1 MQLRQE
7 EVTLPPSSNSFVEIS
22 CPSRTLLRTPIFSEA
37 EDILKGMAWNEKG
50 PFIETI
56 PFQWEPEES
65 IPHPDD
71 CNVTKSDVQVSGPKK
86 GGKTLAKSNRI
97 RLLKARPGGP
107 GGGNGSSATKF
118 PLSEVQG
125 TSIRTKAISKVGPA
139 TITIK
144 RSRSRASKVASRGR
158 SKRRGLRVG
167 PNSQK
172 TGAPARPETQAVTK
186 TEAPGIQAN
195 HPHPPEEPSLGE
207 KKQLPPTQGPF
218 FYIGG
223 TNGAVL
229 ISSYCRS
236 KGWQRIHD
244 NRRED
249 YKLKWCETKCRDTYY
264 SFREGEQ
271 LLYQIPNNKLLT
283 TKIGLLNA
291 LREYARVMSKIT
303 RSPTAA
309 HIKVLKMEDF
319 FPETY
324 RLDMKDERE
333 NFITVFH
340 DEEIWICKPTASN
353 QGKGIFLIRTQEEA
367 ISLQAKMQSI
377 EDDPTYKKMPFKAPQ
392 ARVIQRYI
400 HNPLLLDGKKFDV
413 RSYLLI
419 ACAMPYMVFF
429 SHGYAR
435 LTLSLYDPKA
445 KDLAGHLTNQFMQ
458 KKSPLYVLLKEE
470 TVWSMD
476 RLNKYINEKFR
487 RAKGLPKDWVL
498 TTFTKRMQQIML
510 QCFLAVKSKL
520 ECKLGYFDLIGCDFL
535 IDENFKVWLLEMNS
549 NPALHTNCEV
559 LKDVVP
565 RVVHETLDLALETFH
580 KSLRTEKMLP
590 LLSQRNF
597 VLLHSGEDDLWPRS
611 VYLRSPI
618 RPLKL
623 SCESSCQAMTL
634 LSSTTGSSSAKAAD
648 RSSKKLEP
656 SRASLKRTGLLGPPG
671 PIHPKSA
678 LHLLSPSSI
687 VKCQSQPPSQ
697 DLIQAQPPPSTLSE
711 EPEVVP
717 DPPSHVFTL
726 LRPLASNS
734 PDFWF
739 QGALEMETPL
749 MATNDLFLPL
759 YPSRMLSLSF
769 PSEPIPPFDTPNPS
783 EVQDATLDSFL
794 GLPEYERKDVG
805 YRGS

>member
-1 MQLRQE
+1 MASEKKIPEGKMRKLR
-7 EVTLPPSSNSFVEIS
+7 P
-22 CPSRTLLRTPIFSEA
+22 R
-37 EDILKGMAWNEKG
+37 ILTSA
-50 PFIETI
+50 
-56 PFQWEPEES
+56 QW
-65 IPHPDD
+65 
-71 CNVTKSDVQVSGPKK
+71 
-86 GGKTLAKSNRI
+86 
-97 RLLKARPGGP
+97 
-107 GGGNGSSATKF
+107 
-118 PLSEVQG
+118 
-125 TSIRTKAISKVGPA
+125 
-139 TITIK
+139 K
-144 RSRSRASKVASRGR
+144 R
-158 SKRRGLRVG
+158 
-167 PNSQK
+167 N
-172 TGAPARPETQAVTK
+172 GAPAHPETQAVTK

-195 HPHPPEEPSLGE
+195 HSSPPEEPNQGE
-207 KKQLPPTQGPF
+207 KKFLPPTQGPF

-229 ISSYCRS
+229 ISSYCLS

-249 YKLKWCETKCRDTYY
+249 YKLKWCETKRRDTYY

-291 LREYARVMSKIT
+291 LREYTRVMNKIS

-324 RLDMKDERE
+324 RLDLKEERE
-333 NFITVFH
+333 SFITVFH

-353 QGKGIFLIRTQEEA
+353 QGKGIFLIRTQEEV

-377 EDDPTYKKMPFKAPQ
+377 ADDPTYKKIPFKAPQ

-429 SHGYAR
+429 GHGYAR
-435 LTLSLYDPKA
+435 LTLSLYDPKT

-476 RLNKYINEKFR
+476 RLNKHINEKFR

-510 QCFLAVKSKL
+510 QCFLAVKAKL

-565 RVVHETLDLALETFH
+565 KVVHETLDLALETFH

-597 VLLHSGEDDLWPRS
+597 VLLHSGEDELWPRS
-611 VYLRSPI
+611 IRLRSPI
-618 RPLKL
+618 RPLRL
-623 SCESSCQAMTL
+623 SCEPSYQAVNL
-634 LSSTTGSSSAKAAD
+634 LSSAAGSSPTKAAD

-656 SRASLKRTGLLGPPG
+656 PRASQKPMGLLGPPG
-671 PIHPKSA
+671 PIHPKST
-678 LHLLSPSSI
+678 LHFLNPSST
-687 VKCQSQPPSQ
+687 VKGQPQAPSQ
-697 DLIQAQPPPSTLSE
+697 EYLQTQAPHSTLSE
-711 EPEVVP
+711 EPEVCP
-717 DPPSHVFTL
+717 HPPSHMLTL
-726 LRPLASNS
+726 LQPLPSNS
-734 PDFWF
+734 SDFWF
-739 QGALEMETPL
+739 QGALEMEPPV
-749 MATNDLFLPL
+749 MASNDLFLPL

-769 PSEPIPPFDTPNPS
+769 PSEPIPPLQYPQPF
-783 EVQDATLDSFL
+783 
-794 GLPEYERKDVG
+794 
-805 YRGS
+805 

>member
-1 MQLRQE
+1 M
-7 EVTLPPSSNSFVEIS
+7 F
-22 CPSRTLLRTPIFSEA
+22 
-37 EDILKGMAWNEKG
+37 WNEKE
-50 PFIETI
+50 PFRESL
-56 PFQWEPEES
+56 PFQWEPEGS
-65 IPHPDD
+65 IICTNDL
-71 CNVTKSDVQVSGPKK
+71 NVTKIDIQASPGPKK
-86 GGKTLAKSNRI
+86 GSKSLSKSG
-97 RLLKARPGGP
+97 RLRLGKARPSGS
-107 GGGNGSSATKF
+107 GGGNGSHPAKS
-118 PLSEVQG
+118 PPSEVQG
-125 TSIRTKAISKVGPA
+125 TSIRTKSISKVGPA
-139 TITIK
+139 TIK
-144 RSRSRASKVASRGR
+144 RSRSSKVTSRGR
-158 SKRRGLRVG
+158 SKRRGIRVG
-167 PNSQK
+167 LNSQE
-172 TGAPARPETQAVTK
+172 TGAPAHPETRAVTK
-186 TEAPGIQAN
+186 TEASGIQTHHT
-195 HPHPPEEPSLGE
+195 HPTEEPTLGE
-207 KKQLPPTQGPF
+207 KKLLPPSQGPF

-291 LREYARVMSKIT
+291 LREYARVMSKIS

-324 RLDMKDERE
+324 RLDVKDERE

-470 TVWSMD
+470 TVWSME
-476 RLNKYINEKFR
+476 RLNKHINEKFR
-487 RAKGLPKDWVL
+487 RAKGLPRDWVL

-559 LKDVVP
+559 LKEVVP

-580 KSLRTEKMLP
+580 KSLRTERMFP

-597 VLLHSGEDDLWPRS
+597 VLLHSGEDDVWPRS
-611 VYLRSPI
+611 IRLRSPS

-623 SCESSCQAMTL
+623 SCEPSYQAMNL
-634 LSSTTGSSSAKAAD
+634 LSSTTGSSPAKAAD
-648 RSSKKLEP
+648 RSLKKP
-656 SRASLKRTGLLGPPG
+656 DSAKPSLKRTGLSAPPV
-671 PIHPKSA
+671 PVHPKSESPPCA
-678 LHLLSPSSI
+678 RLSAGAGD
-687 VKCQSQPPSQ
+687 K
-697 DLIQAQPPPSTLSE
+697 QARESGI
-711 EPEVVP
+711 
-717 DPPSHVFTL
+717 
-726 LRPLASNS
+726 S
-734 PDFWF
+734 P
-739 QGALEMETPL
+739 
-749 MATNDLFLPL
+749 
-759 YPSRMLSLSF
+759 
-769 PSEPIPPFDTPNPS
+769 
-783 EVQDATLDSFL
+783 
-794 GLPEYERKDVG
+794 
-805 YRGS
+805 

>member
-1 MQLRQE
+1 MRKLSPRIF
-7 EVTLPPSSNSFVEIS
+7 TSSRWK
-22 CPSRTLLRTPIFSEA
+22 SRTL
-37 EDILKGMAWNEKG
+37 
-50 PFIETI
+50 
-56 PFQWEPEES
+56 
-65 IPHPDD
+65 
-71 CNVTKSDVQVSGPKK
+71 
-86 GGKTLAKSNRI
+86 
-97 RLLKARPGGP
+97 
-107 GGGNGSSATKF
+107 
-118 PLSEVQG
+118 
-125 TSIRTKAISKVGPA
+125 
-139 TITIK
+139 
-144 RSRSRASKVASRGR
+144 
-158 SKRRGLRVG
+158 
-167 PNSQK
+167 
-172 TGAPARPETQAVTK
+172 GAPAHPEAQRSVTK
-186 TEAPGIQAN
+186 TEAPGTQAN
-195 HPHPPEEPSLGE
+195 HTPPAEESSPGE
-207 KKQLPPTQGPF
+207 KKLSPPTQGPF

-291 LREYARVMSKIT
+291 LREYARVMNKIS

-333 NFITVFH
+333 NFIAVFR

-458 KKSPLYVLLKEE
+458 KKSPLYALLKEE

-476 RLNKYINEKFR
+476 RLNKHINEKFR
-487 RAKGLPKDWVL
+487 RSKGLPKDWVL

-580 KSLRTEKMLP
+580 KSLRTERMLP
-590 LLSQRNF
+590 LLSQRHF

-611 VYLRSPI
+611 LRLRSPT
-618 RPLKL
+618 RHLKL
-623 SCESSCQAMTL
+623 SCEPSYQAMNL
-634 LSSTTGSSSAKAAD
+634 LSPTTGSSSAKATD
-648 RSSKKLEP
+648 SSSKKLEP
-656 SRASLKRTGLLGPPG
+656 SKPSLKRTGLLGHPG
-671 PIHPKSA
+671 PVHPKSA
-678 LHLLSPSSI
+678 LHIPSSNSS
-687 VKCQSQPPSQ
+687 VKGQPQPPSQ
-697 DLIQAQPPPSTLSE
+697 DHLQSQPPPSTLSE

-717 DPPSHVFTL
+717 NSQSHVLTL
-726 LRPLASNS
+726 LRPLTSNS
-734 PDFWF
+734 SDFWF
-739 QGALEMETPL
+739 QGALEMEPPI
-749 MATNDLFLPL
+749 MASNDLFLPL

-769 PSEPIPPFDTPNPS
+769 PLSEPIHPFDTPSPS
-783 EVQDATLDSFL
+783 EVQDTALDSFL

>member
-1 MQLRQE
+1 MQLRHE
-7 EVTLPPSSNSFVEIS
+7 EVTLPPSNNSFVELN
-22 CPSRTLLRTPIFSEA
+22 CPPRSLFWTSGLNEN
-37 EDILKGMAWNEKG
+37 EEILKGMAWNEKR
-50 PFIETI
+50 PFIESMS
-56 PFQWEPEES
+56 FQWEPEERVLNT
-65 IPHPDD
+65 DD
-71 CNVTKSDVQVSGPKK
+71 LKVTKSDSRPKK
-86 GGKTLAKSNRI
+86 ASKSQPKPNRL
-97 RLLKARPGGP
+97 RLGRAQPSAT
-107 GGGNGSSATKF
+107 GGGNSNTVKS
-118 PLSEVQG
+118 PSSEVQG
-125 TSIRTKAISKVGPA
+125 TAKTISKVGPA
-139 TITIK
+139 TIK
-144 RSRSRASKVASRGR
+144 RSRASRVSTRTQSR
-158 SKRRGLRVG
+158 RRGIKMR
-167 PNSQK
+167 PNFHE
-172 TGAPARPETQAVTK
+172 TGAPAQQETQAVISI
-186 TEAPGIQAN
+186 EDPGIQVN
-195 HPHPPEEPSLGE
+195 QTPSPEESNQGE
-207 KKQLPPTQGPF
+207 KKQPPTQGPF

-223 TNGAVL
+223 TNGAML

-291 LREYARVMSKIT
+291 LREYTRIMNKISS
-303 RSPTAA
+303 SPTAA
-309 HIKVLKMEDF
+309 HIKILKMEDF

-324 RLDMKDERE
+324 RLDTKDERE
-333 NFITVFH
+333 NFIAVFH

-377 EDDPTYKKMPFKAPQ
+377 EDDPTYKKMPFRAPQ

-476 RLNKYINEKFR
+476 HLNKHVNEKFR

-559 LKDVVP
+559 LKEVVP

-611 VYLRSPI
+611 FSLRSPT

-623 SCESSCQAMTL
+623 SCEPSIQAMNL
-634 LSSTTGSSSAKAAD
+634 LSSTTDSSPAKTAD
-648 RSSKKLEP
+648 KSVKKLEP
-656 SRASLKRTGLLGPPG
+656 TRPSLKQMGMLVPPG
-671 PIHPKSA
+671 PIYSKSSFQ
-678 LHLLSPSSI
+678 LLNPSST
-687 VKCQSQPPSQ
+687 VKDQSQPPLQ
-697 DLIQAQPPPSTLSE
+697 STLSE
-711 EPEVVP
+711 ESEVVS

-734 PDFWF
+734 SDFWY
-739 QGALEMETPL
+739 QGALEMEPPI
-749 MATNDLFLPL
+749 MASNDLFLPL
-759 YPSRMLSLSF
+759 YPSRVLSLSF
-769 PSEPIPPFDTPNPS
+769 PSSDPISHFDTSRPS
-783 EVQDATLDSFL
+783 EVQETTLDSFL
-794 GLPEYERKDVG
+794 GLPEYEQKEVG

>member
-1 MQLRQE
+1 MRKLR
-7 EVTLPPSSNSFVEIS
+7 P
-22 CPSRTLLRTPIFSEA
+22 R
-37 EDILKGMAWNEKG
+37 ILTSAKWGKM
-50 PFIETI
+50 
-56 PFQWEPEES
+56 
-65 IPHPDD
+65 
-71 CNVTKSDVQVSGPKK
+71 VSA
-86 GGKTLAKSNRI
+86 LAH
-97 RLLKARPGGP
+97 
-107 GGGNGSSATKF
+107 
-118 PLSEVQG
+118 
-125 TSIRTKAISKVGPA
+125 
-139 TITIK
+139 
-144 RSRSRASKVASRGR
+144 
-158 SKRRGLRVG
+158 
-167 PNSQK
+167 
-172 TGAPARPETQAVTK
+172 PETQAVTK

-195 HPHPPEEPSLGE
+195 HTHPPEEPNLEE
-207 KKQLPPTQGPF
+207 KKLTPPAQGPF

-249 YKLKWCETKCRDTYY
+249 YKLKWCEIKCRDTYY

-303 RSPTAA
+303 RSPTAV
-309 HIKVLKMEDF
+309 HIKVLKMDDF

-324 RLDMKDERE
+324 RLDVKDERE
-333 NFITVFH
+333 NFITVFR

-458 KKSPLYVLLKEE
+458 KKSPLYMLLKEE

-476 RLNKYINEKFR
+476 RLNKHINEKFR
-487 RAKGLPKDWVL
+487 RAKGLPRDWVL

-611 VYLRSPI
+611 VRLRSPI
-618 RPLKL
+618 RHLRL
-623 SCESSCQAMTL
+623 GCEPSCQAMNL
-634 LSSTTGSSSAKAAD
+634 LSSTTGSSSAKAVD
-648 RSSKKLEP
+648 RSSKKQEP
-656 SRASLKRTGLLGPPG
+656 SRTSLKRTGLLGPPG
-671 PIHPKSA
+671 PVHPKSA
-678 LHLLSPSSI
+678 LHLLNPSSM
-687 VKCQSQPPSQ
+687 VKGQSQAPSQ
-697 DLIQAQPPPSTLSE
+697 GNLQPQPHPSTLSE

-717 DPPSHVFTL
+717 DPPSHTLTL

-734 PDFWF
+734 SDFWF
-739 QGALEMETPL
+739 QGALEIEQPII
-749 MATNDLFLPL
+749 ASNDLFLPL

-769 PSEPIPPFDTPNPS
+769 PSEPIPPFDTPSPL
-783 EVQDATLDSFL
+783 EVQDGALESFL